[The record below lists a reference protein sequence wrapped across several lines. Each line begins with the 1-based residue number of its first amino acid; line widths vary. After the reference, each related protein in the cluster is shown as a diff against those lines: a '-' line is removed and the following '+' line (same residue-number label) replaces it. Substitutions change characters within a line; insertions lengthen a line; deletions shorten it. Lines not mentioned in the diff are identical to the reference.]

1 MEVTGAAYLYTLA
14 ALMVTFAGF
23 SALLLGIRQAAGA
36 QLSLL
41 DRFLAKTVLVQ
52 LFTLTAG
59 ALLPPLLSLF
69 DVSQVWLWRIAAIC
83 FAIPMLT
90 LLLTY
95 PNRRR
100 KTVGKGPPP
109 LVFAVFIVLGSV
121 TILAM
126 LIYILGGF
134 AYPAGAYVVALT
146 VNFFTTAFA
155 FVTALDVIM
164 QQPADFSVTEQHK

>member
-1 MEVTGAAYLYTLA
+1 MEVKGATYLYTLA
-14 ALMVTFAGF
+14 ALMITFAGF

-36 QLSLL
+36 RLSLL

-52 LFTLTAG
+52 LFALTAG

-69 DVSQVWLWRIAAIC
+69 DVSQAWLWRIAAVC
-83 FAIPMLT
+83 FAIPMLA

-95 PNRRR
+95 PKRRQ

-109 LVFAVFIVLGSV
+109 LVFAVFVVLGSA

-126 LIYILGGF
+126 LIYILAGF
-134 AYPAGAYVVALT
+134 AYQPGFYIVAVT
-146 VNFFTTAFA
+146 VNFFATAFA

-164 QQPADFSVTEQHK
+164 QQPVDPSAAKQPQ

>member
-1 MEVTGAAYLYTLA
+1 MEVKGATYLYTLA
-14 ALMVTFAGF
+14 ALMITFAGF

-36 QLSLL
+36 RLSLL

-52 LFTLTAG
+52 LFVLIAG

-69 DVSQVWLWRIAAIC
+69 DVSQVWLWRTATVC
-83 FAIPMLT
+83 FGIPMLA

-100 KTVGKGPPP
+100 KAVGKGPPP
-109 LVFAVFIVLGSV
+109 LVFAVFVVLGSA
-121 TILAM
+121 TIPAM

-134 AYPAGAYVVALT
+134 AYPAGVYVATLT

-155 FVTALDVIM
+155 FVAALDVIM
-164 QQPADFSVTEQHK
+164 QQPINAERQE